1 MELQKESGADSS
13 TYAKASG
20 VQSQNGR
27 ILTYLKEGHTI
38 THFDAL
44 KGFDCARLASRINDL
59 RNQGHEIV
67 TVHEFTR
74 TGKRIARY
82 KLQK

>member
-1 MELQKESGADSS
+1 MELQKESGADS
-13 TYAKASG
+13 
-20 VQSQNGR
+20 QNGR
-27 ILTYLKEGHTI
+27 ILAYLREGHTI
-38 THFDAL
+38 THLDAL

-82 KLQK
+82 KLTTA